1 MKVNA
6 QKIKELEGHK
16 AAIYTIAEGYNEN
29 MLLSAGSER
38 FVAEWNLDEPELAR
52 VIAKSAGVI
61 YSQLVLRNNKTLL
74 LGNDKGG
81 IHVISLEK
89 NVEIKYLLG
98 HEKGVF
104 DMLLHPR
111 LNLVFVAGADGKVSI
126 WDAED
131 FHFISELKLC
141 EKKIRQFALSPDGNR
156 LAIACGDNFIRILN
170 TSSHIVE
177 HEFEAHTMSVNSIC
191 FSPDG
196 NHILSGGKDA
206 MLKIWDSK
214 RFELIKEI
222 PAHNYAIYSIVFHPD
237 GKLFATGSRDKTIK
251 IWDASTF
258 DFLLRLDAEK
268 FEGHKNSVN
277 KLVWSNHDDL
287 LISAGDDRK
296 IMLWKIS

>member
-6 QKIKELEGHK
+6 QKIKELEGHN
-16 AAIYTIAEGYNEN
+16 AAIYTIANGLAEN
-29 MLLSAGSER
+29 ILLSAGSER
-38 FVAEWNLDEPELAR
+38 FVAEWDLDEPELAR

-61 YSQLVLRNNKTLL
+61 YSLLMLQNQKTLL

-81 IHVISLEK
+81 IHVISLDK
-89 NVEIKYLLG
+89 NAEIKYLLG

-104 DMLLHPR
+104 DMVFHPH
-111 LNLVFVAGADGKVSI
+111 LNLIFAAGADGKVSI
-126 WDAED
+126 WDAQD
-131 FHFISELKLC
+131 FHFVTEINLC
-141 EKKIRQFALSPDGNR
+141 NKKIRQMALSPDGNL

-170 TSSHIVE
+170 TNSHIVE
-177 HEFEAHTMSVNSIC
+177 HEFEAHSMSVNSIC

-214 RFELIKEI
+214 SLELIKEI

-251 IWDASTF
+251 IWDATMFEFS
-258 DFLLRLDAEK
+258 LRIDWEN

-277 KLVWSNHDDL
+277 KLFWSRHNNL